1 MESIMMDVPAFE
13 GDSGSWDDVSASL
26 VARPATA
33 PEVEKGS
40 SKKAIQ
46 VKAIKESV
54 KNLGTK
60 TKKRALES
68 AGGDEEPSAPA
79 KKQKKTALST
89 QSAARVAVPDETKRG
104 GDEAKT
110 SGKNLGKRRRANEK
124 RMRIREERKAAAIAK
139 QKEVKAGPND
149 STGRTETSKK
159 KIATKKTNVEG
170 QMQSEDA
177 AQSKTATKGKK
188 NKFKEAVQGTQAGET
203 LPKESPKK
211 VQVLPAKQP
220 AKAMK
225 GPVQTEKAPAK
236 TECGLEQP
244 AQEDAR
250 GVISDS
256 SAAPEPSAV
265 AGRAKQTPKK
275 QSGKVEEASPAPSVP
290 ESASRKKQGKPS
302 VLDRLKSHLSGG
314 HFRFLN
320 EALYTQ
326 IGESSFEQFQAAPTL
341 FDQYHDGFREQ
352 TKKWPTLP
360 VHATRILVSSG
371 WIWIAEVRSRLEAN
385 DGSGDATKAFV
396 ACLKKMGYA
405 LVKSDHSNKM
415 FVVFQFQRQ
424 GAKNAEQ
431 PMSIQWPEL
440 KPCIYKR
447 R

>member
-275 QSGKVEEASPAPSVP
+275 QSGKVCRDWLKTKPADWVVVDFGCGDAQLAKEVRQNVHSLDLVATTPDVIACNMAETPLETASANVAVFCLALMGTDYGKFLEE
-290 ESASRKKQGKPS
+290 
-302 VLDRLKSHLSGG
+302 
-314 HFRFLN
+314 
-320 EALYTQ
+320 
-326 IGESSFEQFQAAPTL
+326 
-341 FDQYHDGFREQ
+341 
-352 TKKWPTLP
+352 
-360 VHATRILVSSG
+360 ATRILVSSG